1 MNTIIRRNPYREMLS
16 LRNAMDRAVDENFFG
31 RRWDRQP
38 LRADLALDVAET
50 KDEYLVKASIPG
62 IGPDDLDITFD
73 GKILTIK
80 GEYTEEEQQE
90 DVHYHLRER
99 RYGCFSRSLR
109 LPNTIKSDAI
119 EAKYEEGVLTL
130 HLPKTEEVKPKRIT
144 VNSVEPPVIEGQAT
158 DIASNKN

>member
-1 MNTIIRRNPYREMLS
+1 MNRIIVRDPYREMMS
-16 LRNAMDRAVDENFFG
+16 VRNAMDRLVDDTFSN
-31 RRWDRQP
+31 RRWAWHQ
-38 LRADLALDVAET
+38 RAELALDVAET
-50 KDEYLVKASIPG
+50 EEEYLVIASIPG
-62 IGPDDLDITFD
+62 INPDDLDITFA

-80 GEYTEEEQQE
+80 GEFKEEEEKE

-99 RYGCFSRSLR
+99 RYGSFSRRLR

-144 VNSVEPPVIEGQAT
+144 VHSDEAPVIEAQAT